1 MKTEYFDYGFTAAVL
16 ADIGLQRPSNQ
27 DEVIALPELGFFAVS
42 DGMGGLSGGG
52 IASAFV
58 KRSLPEMIESCAKDW
73 NELHRGAQQ
82 VGEQLQDSIGIIS
95 DLLHEQGNTE
105 RPYRYGATIAGVLLY
120 GGSALFVWL
129 GDSRG
134 YILRKGRME
143 LEQITED
150 MNVAGRMVRAGEI
163 TKEEALTR
171 PESCR
176 LTAFIGMEPPAQT
189 ALSITPIGR
198 GDRILLCSDGLYG
211 MVPEPEIARLMRVG
225 SDPEKVCRA
234 LIDRA
239 NEKGGEDN
247 ISAAYLHIL

>member
-1 MKTEYFDYGFTAAVL
+1 MKTKYFDYEFAAAALTDV
-16 ADIGLQRPSNQ
+16 GLQRPSNQ
-27 DEVIALPELGFFAVS
+27 DEVIGLPELGFFAVS

-52 IASAFV
+52 VASAFV
-58 KRSLPEMIESCAKDW
+58 KRSMPDMLGSCAKDW
-73 NELHRGAQQ
+73 NALHRSAQQ
-82 VGEQLQDSIGIIS
+82 AGEQLQDCVGILS
-95 DLLHEQGNTE
+95 DLLHEQGNMQ
-105 RPYRYGATIAGVLLY
+105 RPYRYGATLAGVLLY
-120 GGSALFVWL
+120 GGSAVFVWI

-134 YILRKGRME
+134 YILRNNRME

-176 LTAFIGMEPPAQT
+176 LTAFIGMEPPAG
-189 ALSITPIGR
+189 SEVRITPIGP

-211 MVPEPEIARLMRVG
+211 MVPEPEIARLLRVG
-225 SDPEKVCRA
+225 ADPEKVCRT

-239 NEKGGEDN
+239 NAYGGEDN
-247 ISAAYLHIL
+247 SSAVCLHIL